1 MGDPFLFEAVAG
13 AVIGGLAFTGGE
25 GSFVGTLVGV
35 LFIVTLNQFMSAL
48 NVSAGVVDLI
58 YGAAIL
64 LALAVSGPGS
74 ARMTARKKP
83 ARRPAAQ
90 EAGTAP

>member
-1 MGDPFLFEAVAG
+1 
-13 AVIGGLAFTGGE
+13 
-25 GSFVGTLVGV
+25 

-64 LALAVSGPGS
+64 FALAVSGPGS
-74 ARMTARKKP
+74 AQKALARRP